1 MTENNSHNDPF
12 DNLFKRNEDQ
22 IDIPFQE
29 EDWLKLEKK
38 LDAYDAKLLYRK
50 RLRYLAAAAILL
62 IAIMGYL
69 TSDNPL
75 HLNQTESQVQ
85 EQITSNDDLPDGDSQ
100 SDSGTV
106 DGGDND
112 EEAET
117 GDTNEAA
124 DDQSSSSDEF
134 ASRRGESSLPNTTAT
149 DSGIPDRSA
158 PEITIEHA
166 EYMIAMDCR
175 ECRIVDK
182 SDQDKFLL
190 SENYNRVNNP
200 NLRAHQ
206 AKKIL
211 DTSSDIGE
219 KPFGELQ
226 SARLSRFS
234 VGVKAAPDLSTV
246 GGLTNFQS
254 PGYSFGFDIAY
265 HVNEKLSIS
274 TGIARS
280 VVRYKANSGGYDT
293 PSYLN
298 GGVVPDRLTGECVLL
313 DIPLGLRVNVL
324 SFSGSRVFATGS
336 LSSYIMLN
344 EAYRFDT
351 EDSYGGTSG
360 YNYDENTGTSHFMSN
375 AGLSIGYEHDLN
387 SKFSIR
393 FEPQIKIPIR
403 EVGVTNVRL
412 FSLGSFF
419 SLSYNL

>member
-1 MTENNSHNDPF
+1 MAENNSHNDPF

-29 EDWLKLEKK
+29 EDWLKLEKR
-38 LDAYDAKLLYRK
+38 LDAYDEKILYRK

-62 IAIMGYL
+62 IAMMGYL

-85 EQITSNDDLPDGDSQ
+85 EQMTL
-100 SDSGTV
+100 
-106 DGGDND
+106 ND
-112 EEAET
+112 EPLDEDLLLDSSAVDRDDIRVETET
-117 GDTNEAA
+117 GVSNEAA
-124 DDQSSSSDEF
+124 DDQSSSDEF
-134 ASRRGESSLPNTTAT
+134 ASRQSENSLPNTAAI
-149 DSGIPDRSA
+149 DSGIADRSI
-158 PEITIEHA
+158 PIMTIDRA
-166 EYMIAMDCR
+166 EFMIAMDCR
-175 ECRIVDK
+175 ECSIVDK

-190 SENYNRVNNP
+190 SENYARVNNP
-200 NLRAHQ
+200 NLKADQ
-206 AKKIL
+206 TKKIL
-211 DTSSDIGE
+211 NISSDIGE
-219 KPFGELQ
+219 KPFSELQ
-226 SARLSRFS
+226 SASLSRFS
-234 VGVKAAPDLSTV
+234 IGVKAAPDLSTV

-265 HVNEKLSIS
+265 RVNEKLSIS
-274 TGIARS
+274 TGVARS
-280 VVRYKANSGGYDT
+280 VVRYKADGGGYDT
-293 PSYLN
+293 PVYLS

-324 SFSGSRVFATGS
+324 SFSGSRFFATGS

-351 EDSYGGTSG
+351 ENSYGGTSG
-360 YNYDENTGTSHFMSN
+360 YNYEEDTGTSHFMSN